1 MPASYLWTEYWT
13 RAGWSWVVALGRNS
27 LMVYWVHVVLVYGA
41 LAKPFK
47 RTMNIPEATLAT
59 SAVMALMVALSVAW
73 LQWKSR
79 RGAVQP
85 ADAIPPAPASAAAAL
100 PESG

>member
-1 MPASYLWTEYWT
+1 PASYLWTEYWART
-13 RAGWSWVVALGRNS
+13 GWSWVTVLGRNS

-47 RTMNIPEATLAT
+47 RTMNIPRTTLAT
-59 SAVMALMVALSVAW
+59 AMVMALMVALSAAW
-73 LQWKSR
+73 LNWKSG
-79 RGAVQP
+79 RGALKP
-85 ADAIPPAPASAAAAL
+85 AAVSTPPSVAL